1 MVADWSRQL
10 SFVDISD
17 EGQQIFIPNGEQVYK
32 DMNWSTYRSIF
43 GWHIMGIYPDV
54 AEGDE
59 INAVDRAKHC
69 NVLVTA
75 DDYSGLKLFRFPA
88 NKSNQSY
95 NRFSGHSSHVSNV
108 RFTHKDE
115 YVISLGG
122 EEKSIIQWKFTNEHE
137 LQNVYEKNISPTK

>member
-1 MVADWSRQL
+1 MEGLEADIMNIDFGSRRVIMVADWSRNL
-10 SFVDISD
+10 SFVDLSVD
-17 EGQQIFIPNGEQVYK
+17 GQQVFIPNGEQVYK

-59 INAVDRAKHC
+59 INAVDRAKNC

-88 NKSNQSY
+88 YKSN
-95 NRFSGHSSHVSNV
+95 
-108 RFTHKDE
+108 
-115 YVISLGG
+115 
-122 EEKSIIQWKFTNEHE
+122 
-137 LQNVYEKNISPTK
+137 